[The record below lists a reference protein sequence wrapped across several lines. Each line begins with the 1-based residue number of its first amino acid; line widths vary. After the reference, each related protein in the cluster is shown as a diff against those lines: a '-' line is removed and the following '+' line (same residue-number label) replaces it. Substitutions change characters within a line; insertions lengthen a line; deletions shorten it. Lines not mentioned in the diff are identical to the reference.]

1 MLNLVVKIERKH
13 LPDDPN
19 WADSDDEDDE
29 PDESIFEEQLKDYTE
44 GSEEYDTRKEELMD
58 EWR

>member
-1 MLNLVVKIERKH
+1 MKPH
-13 LPDDPN
+13 AFPASLPLTVTCLF
-19 WADSDDEDDE
+19 WQDDE